1 MLKLRLDNDSIPF
14 DLETTLKCGQLFR
27 WKKVNNWWFGV
38 TDSKVLKVRQT
49 SEVLQFQGVNNEFVK
64 NIFRLDDNLPRITSE
79 ISRDS
84 LMKKATQAFPGL
96 RIVRQSPWECLISF
110 ICATYKNIP
119 AIREMIF
126 ELSRK
131 FGAELIFKGDKFYAF
146 PEPKALAAATVD
158 ELRECKLGFR
168 AKRVLKTA
176 KLVYRNQVDLN
187 SLKNT
192 DYAQAKST
200 LMDLPGVGHK
210 VADCVLLFS
219 LGKLEAFP
227 VDVWMTRAICKYYS
241 NHFSKMFISRLS
253 QGRSI
258 SAKEYDRISSFAQ
271 SYFGRYAGYAQ
282 EYLFHFIRTRESLQG
297 LT

>member
-1 MLKLRLDNDSIPF
+1 MPKLRLDNDSTPF
-14 DLETTLKCGQLFR
+14 NLEATLRCGQLFR
-27 WKKVNNWWFGV
+27 WKKVNDWWFGV

-49 SEVLQFQGVNNEFVK
+49 SEALQFEGFNNEFVK
-64 NIFRLDDNLPRITSE
+64 SYFRLDDNLPRITSE

-84 LMKKATQAFPGL
+84 LMKKATQAFLGL

-119 AIREMIF
+119 AIEEMIF
-126 ELSRK
+126 GLSRK
-131 FGAELIFKGDKFYAF
+131 FGAELVFNGDKFYAF
-146 PEPKALAAATVD
+146 PEPEALATATVG

-176 KLVYRNQVDLN
+176 NLVYRNQIDLD

-192 DYAQAKST
+192 DYAQARST
-200 LMDLPGVGHK
+200 LMELPGVGNK

-227 VDVWMTRAICKYYS
+227 VDVWMKRAICSYYS
-241 NHFSKMFISRLS
+241 NHFGNMFISKLP
-253 QGRSI
+253 QGNSI
-258 SAKEYDRISSFAQ
+258 SAKEYNRVGSFAR

-282 EYLFHFIRTRESLQG
+282 EYLFHFIRTRGSFQG
-297 LT
+297 LA